1 MEWIVSPTIGAD
13 GRLRL
18 KVRALDDELT
28 LYPDGHVDGNGLKE
42 ESPPD
47 LFGSVIPPAGP
58 GWSWEEDLT
67 AFVAD
72 IYDFNFDERVLAV
85 EVEIPDRLAAEPGIH
100 VALWTNPPEGER
112 PIFVNQAPIA
122 VEDPN

>member
-1 MEWIVSPTIGAD
+1 M
-13 GRLRL
+13 
-18 KVRALDDELT
+18 
-28 LYPDGHVDGNGLKE
+28 
-42 ESPPD
+42 
-47 LFGSVIPPAGP
+47 FGGVLPPAGP
-58 GWSWEEDLT
+58 GWSWKEDLT

-72 IYDFNFDERVLAV
+72 IYDFDFDERVLAV